1 MGALAGGLESPS
13 EFEKMAPTIT
23 AGGRGVL
30 ETANGTPQPK
40 PVANH
45 SERDYPVSD
54 DPSVQ

>member
-30 ETANGTPQPK
+30 GTANGTPQPK
-40 PVANH
+40 TCCK
-45 SERDYPVSD
+45 S
-54 DPSVQ
+54 Q